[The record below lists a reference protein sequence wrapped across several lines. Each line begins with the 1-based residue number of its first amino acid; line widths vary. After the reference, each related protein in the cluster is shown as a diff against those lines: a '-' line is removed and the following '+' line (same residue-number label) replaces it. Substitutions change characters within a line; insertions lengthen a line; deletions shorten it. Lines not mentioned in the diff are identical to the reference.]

1 MKIAPR
7 HLPQNGRGM
16 ALVITLASLVLLTVL
31 VLAFFSKAQC
41 NRQISYS
48 STSLLNS
55 KFITR
60 SAMDIIT
67 GELRAEI
74 ADSTRSTLSGS
85 NGVWLYQPKSA
96 AYLLPAQLG
105 VSGASGPLVK
115 VSADS
120 TSIRPNGTIQGSSV
134 SISTPGLNG
143 QSISAARWF
152 TSSVSSPML
161 GKQSTLPTWL
171 FLTRG
176 NGVITP
182 GSLADARN
190 TANNDYVIGRF
201 AYTVYDIGQLLDANL
216 AGYPSTAAADAAQK
230 SSCAYA
236 DLTALGLT
244 SANISSLISWRNA
257 VTATDAQ
264 TFFEWASGIAPT
276 SGTSSPS
283 ALNAARSGHLSIAN
297 GDNTICS
304 RRDLL
309 NNPNLASAAGSLT
322 HFSRTTNAPSYAP
335 ATVTGTNPNFASLRF
350 QGPATVTHYQ
360 DDGSVQTYSVQAGDF
375 MLQRRFSL
383 ARIAWLTHTG
393 PLAGISDDAIKA
405 CFGLKWDSS
414 MNGWIYVGDSA
425 SAQPTIKT
433 LAQVAAANRE
443 PNFFELLQAGI
454 LQGSL
459 GQSSGS
465 AFDNGGMSMGKLNGV
480 STNKAYQIIR
490 IGANIIDQYDSDSYP
505 TAISFN
511 GYQFYGIE
519 DIPYFNKIVF
529 KNYAPNIVGGHY
541 APPYH
546 VYFIYEL
553 WNPHQPISSDTTGR
567 PTRFRIRVGSNAT
580 YQLVGVKSFSPTVT
594 TTLMASPELLS
605 TADGTLMEFDVDST
619 NSDPKFSYRE
629 PRLIRT
635 GDSAKLWPELADP
648 TLGACNALRLKDV
661 TSLPNGDTT
670 IIGMVYTLSSGIFV
684 LEYNDG
690 SVWRPYTTFTGLEES
705 SMTGLGGAGSYS
717 AALGLSGNTGVKG
730 VPFTCKSD
738 PRTFRFDAVDCY
750 ALNQDAGDISLHSST
765 NAYLSNNHIQP
776 DFIPKNT
783 VTYMSMLAGNTT
795 TAKDPNNNTLYY
807 TDGDSVVRPADAAYG
822 DNPYELGNSAP
833 RPLVLNRPFRNVGD
847 LGYAFRDLPWKTL
860 DLFSDK
866 SADGA
871 LLDLFSVSDE
881 PARTAGRVSL
891 NSSQPAVAQ
900 SLFSEAQY
908 ITNAS
913 DLASL
918 FVAFSGSN
926 TFSNI
931 ALLPNF
937 LATSPASLS
946 TIKTQRE
953 APVRALASSSQT
965 RTWNL
970 LIDVVAQTGRY
981 TARSNSLN
989 DFLVEGETRYW
1000 LSVAIDRYTG
1010 KIIDQQLEN
1019 ANEH

>member
-1 MKIAPR
+1 
-7 HLPQNGRGM
+7 M

-31 VLAFFSKAQC
+31 VLAFFSRAQS

-55 KFITR
+55 KFAAR

-74 ADSTRSTLSGS
+74 ADSTRSIPSGS
-85 NGVWLYQPKSA
+85 NGVWLYQPTSA

-105 VSGASGPLVK
+105 VSGASGPLAK

-120 TSIRPNGTIQGSSV
+120 TPIRPNGTIQGSSV

-152 TSSVSSPML
+152 TARGSSPML
-161 GKQSTLPTWL
+161 GSQSTLPTWL

-176 NGVITP
+176 NGVKTP

-190 TANNDYVIGRF
+190 AANSDYVIGRF
-201 AYTVYDIGQLLDANL
+201 AYTVYNIGQLLDANL
-216 AGYPSTAAADAAQK
+216 AGYPSTAAADAALK

-244 SANISSLISWRNA
+244 SANISSLLSWRNG
-257 VTATDAQ
+257 VTGTDAQ

-276 SGTSSPS
+276 SGPSSQP

-297 GDNTICS
+297 GDNTVCS

-309 NNPNLASAAGSLT
+309 NNPNLGAAASSLT
-322 HFSRTTNAPSYAP
+322 HFSRTINAPSYAP
-335 ATVTGTNPNFASLRF
+335 ATVTGTNPNFANLRF
-350 QGPATVTHYQ
+350 QGPANVTHYQ

-375 MLQRRFSL
+375 LLQRRFSL

-414 MNGWIYVGDSA
+414 MNGWIYVGDSD
-425 SAQPTIKT
+425 SVQSTIKT

-459 GQSSGS
+459 GQSSG
-465 AFDNGGMSMGKLNGV
+465 NTGMSTGGLDGV
-480 STNKAYQIIR
+480 SINKAYQIIR

-505 TAISFN
+505 TVINFN
-511 GYQFYGIE
+511 NYQFYGIE

-529 KNYAPNIVGGHY
+529 KNYAPNIVGGHF

-546 VYFIYEL
+546 VYFLYEL
-553 WNPHQPISSDTTGR
+553 WNPHQLVSSDTTGR
-567 PTRFRIRVGSNAT
+567 PTRFRVRVGSSAK
-580 YQLVGVKSFSPTVT
+580 YQLVGVKSYGPPTVT
-594 TTLMASPELLS
+594 TTLMASSSLLS
-605 TADGTLMEFDVDST
+605 TADSSLMEFDVDSV

-635 GDSAKLWPELADP
+635 GDSPKLWPELADP
-648 TLGACNALRLKDV
+648 TLGACNALRLQDV
-661 TSLPNGDTT
+661 TSLPSGETT
-670 IIGMVYTLSSGIFV
+670 MVGMVYTLSSGIFV
-684 LEYNDG
+684 LEYKDG
-690 SVWRPYTTFTGLEES
+690 SVWRPYTTFTGHEES
-705 SMTGLGGAGSYS
+705 GGTGIGGAGSYV
-717 AALGLSGNTGVKG
+717 AALPFTANIGVKNLT
-730 VPFTCKSD
+730 FTCKSD
-738 PRTFRFDAVDCY
+738 PRTFRLDAVDCIGSD
-750 ALNQDAGDISLHSST
+750 QTEGDNSLHSSA
-765 NAYLSNNHIQP
+765 NAYLYNNHIQP
-776 DFIPKNT
+776 SFIPKNT
-783 VTYMSMLAGNTT
+783 VTYMSMLAINTS
-795 TAKDPNNNTLYY
+795 TAKDPNNRALYY
-807 TDGDSVVRPADAAYG
+807 TDGDNIVRPADAAYG
-822 DNPYELGNSAP
+822 GNPYELGDSAS
-833 RPLVLNRPFRNVGD
+833 RPVVLNRPFRNVGE
-847 LGYAFRDLPWKTL
+847 LSYAFRDLPWKTL
-860 DLFSDK
+860 DFFSDK

-881 PARTAGRVSL
+881 PACTAGRVSL
-891 NSSQPAVAQ
+891 NSSQPAVVQ
-900 SLFSEAQY
+900 SLFSGAQY

-913 DLASL
+913 DLASS
-918 FVAFSGSN
+918 FVAYSGAN

-937 LATSPASLS
+937 VATGPANLS
-946 TIKTQRE
+946 FIKTQRE
-953 APVRALASSSQT
+953 APVRALATSSQS

-1019 ANEH
+1019 ASEH